1 MPDTTPPP
9 LRPLYRATAV
19 VALVGVIATLLGIAT
34 LLRPVAT
41 PTQDCGTS
49 LAVLLQ
55 GRPNEF
61 VDPNDLPDGVTAEE
75 AQENNERPCRDRVAD
90 QAATS
95 ATLIA
100 GGLVV
105 ALLATIV
112 EVAVRALGRHRRHRA
127 LRDAEVAAGPDPE
140 PEPEGPGLAPER
152 GADGDEAGGPA
163 GTAGDQLV

>member
-1 MPDTTPPP
+1 MPDTTLQPV
-9 LRPLYRATAV
+9 RALYRATAV
-19 VALVGVIATLLGIAT
+19 IALLGVLLSLVGIVG
-34 LLRPVAT
+34 LLRPVET

-61 VDPNDLPDGVTAEE
+61 VDPNDLPDGVTAAE
-75 AQENNERPCRDRVAD
+75 AQDNNERPCRDRVAD

-95 ATLIA
+95 AWLIA

-112 EVAVRALGRHRRHRA
+112 EVAVRALARHGRHRA
-127 LRDAEVAAGPDPE
+127 LRDADAPDDAPDTAATE
-140 PEPEGPGLAPER
+140 PEPEAGSGPEPAAP
-152 GADGDEAGGPA
+152 DG
-163 GTAGDQLV
+163 GDQLV